1 MNVGEVAALAGVT
14 VRTLHHYDRI
24 GLLSPSGRTAAGY
37 RQYAPADLDRLH
49 QVLLY
54 RELGFPLEEVAT
66 LLDDPS
72 ADPGAHLRR
81 QHRLLRDRLER
92 TSAMVAAVEKEM
104 EARAMGISLTPEER
118 FEVFGE
124 HDPAQYERRG
134 RRSAGARPTP
144 TRSRSGGRRPTRKD
158 DWVRI
163 KAEGAD
169 LEARFAAALQDG
181 VPADSE
187 PAMDLA
193 EEHRQLDHPA
203 LLRLPA
209 RDARRPRP
217 DVRRGRAVHGALRGD
232 RARPGAVRE
241 HRRPGQRRPPG
252 LTAVLRSARTLG
264 TWPPERGPAQTR
276 MSSSPCSMPSQ
287 PSSASRQRSQA
298 AAISSSSAGVAS
310 P

>member
-24 GLLSPSGRTAAGY
+24 GLLSPSGRTTAGY
-37 RQYAPADLDRLH
+37 RQYSPADLDRLH

-72 ADPGAHLRR
+72 ADPEAHLRR

-124 HDPAQYERRG
+124 HDPAQYEAEVEERWGETDAYKESQRK
-134 RRSAGARPTP
+134 
-144 TRSRSGGRRPTRKD
+144 TRSYTKD

-163 KAEGAD
+163 KAEQEEIGTRFVQAMQSGA
-169 LEARFAAALQDG
+169 A
-181 VPADSE
+181 ADSE
-187 PAMDLA
+187 QAMDVA
-193 EEHRQLDHPA
+193 E
-203 LLRLPA
+203 
-209 RDARRPRP
+209 DARQQISRYFYECSPEMHAGL
-217 DVRRGRAVHGALRGD
+217 GRMYVEDERFTATYEAM
-232 RARPGAVRE
+232 A
-241 HRRPGQRRPPG
+241 PG
-252 LTAVLRSARTLG
+252 LAQYVSTAVQANAARQG
-264 TWPPERGPAQTR
+264 
-276 MSSSPCSMPSQ
+276 
-287 PSSASRQRSQA
+287 
-298 AAISSSSAGVAS
+298 
-310 P
+310 